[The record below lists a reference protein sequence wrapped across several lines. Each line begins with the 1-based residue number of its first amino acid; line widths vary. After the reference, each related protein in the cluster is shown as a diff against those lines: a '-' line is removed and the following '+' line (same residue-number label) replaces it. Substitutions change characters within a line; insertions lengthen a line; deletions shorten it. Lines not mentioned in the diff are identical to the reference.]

1 MVHRLA
7 LFLGGVG
14 AAAVLA
20 LAMGMGGLLSA
31 APTAADTAP
40 AINGGDQVVAAA
52 PNTTKTIVDKVYVE
66 PTPDPVVVHVNKPPR
81 NNPPVATVRPPRGG
95 ERERGERG
103 DRGERGG
110 DD

>member
-20 LAMGMGGLLSA
+20 LAMNMGGIFSA
-31 APTAADTAP
+31 APTAADKSA
-40 AINGGDQVVAAA
+40 AINGGNVAVA
-52 PNTTKTIVDKVYVE
+52 PDPTRTVIDKVYVE

-81 NNPPVATVRPPRGG
+81 TPAPVTSQVRGG
-95 ERERGERG
+95 ERERGDGGERG
-103 DRGERGG
+103 D
-110 DD
+110 

>member
-31 APTAADTAP
+31 APIAADTGL
-40 AINGGDQVVAAA
+40 AINGGDQAVAAA
-52 PNTTKTIVDKVYVE
+52 PQTTKTVIDKVYVE
-66 PTPDPVVVHVNKPPR
+66 PTPDPVVVHVNKPAR
-81 NNPPVATVRPPRGG
+81 TNPPVANVSQPRAG

-103 DRGERGG
+103 DGRERG